1 MKTIK
6 RYGKVAVGG
15 LLILILI
22 GGLINAL
29 YNMPQVFA
37 APVDSYHSS
46 WHLVRETANEDGATF
61 AAVYALA
68 GIESNFANMDST
80 GVLSGGAFRIPA
92 FNPAG
97 PHEGW
102 SAGQTWELMFCG
114 ENRNNVDDTFSF
126 NVIGWNKLN
135 GPLQV
140 IAEGDG
146 VLGTQS
152 VVVFPDGGDALGPLV
167 SLTGVTYDH
176 TGGAQ
181 ETYFSKANVG
191 LNVVAGMQAYVTG
204 TNITSGFY
212 QVTVVTDDDNIKIAV
227 TATDDNTDSTV
238 QIAPSM
244 WADTITLDETT
255 KWPKFQGDLP
265 GVGVYNSGD
274 NEIAILQIQNP
285 PEYMQVV
292 VYDADGATGEEAGNI
307 TVYGRRK

>member
-1 MKTIK
+1 MKKLKIQFGVFMVFFVCFVWWMTGMSLDA
-6 RYGKVAVGG
+6 RDANAV
-15 LLILILI
+15 
-22 GGLINAL
+22 
-29 YNMPQVFA
+29 
-37 APVDSYHSS
+37 PVDSYHSS
-46 WHLVRETANEDGATF
+46 WHLVRETADEDGATF

-68 GIESNFANMDST
+68 GIESNFANKDTSS
-80 GVLSGGAFRIPA
+80 VANGGAFRISSR
-92 FNPAG
+92 NVAG
-97 PHEGW
+97 PDEGW

-126 NVIGWNKLN
+126 NVVGWNKIN

-140 IAEGDG
+140 ICEGDC

-152 VVVFPDGGDALGPLV
+152 VVVFPDGGDALGSLV
-167 SLTGVTYDH
+167 SLTGVAYDH
-176 TGGAQ
+176 TGGTQ
-181 ETYFSKANVG
+181 DQYFTKDGIGVG
-191 LNVVAGMQAYVTG
+191 VVAGMQAYVTG
-204 TNITSGFY
+204 TNITSGFS
-212 QVTVVTDDDNIKIAV
+212 QVTVVTDANNIKITV

-244 WADTITLDETT
+244 WADTITLDEAT
-255 KWPKFQGDLP
+255 KWPKFQGNLA

-292 VYDADGATGEEAGNI
+292 VYDADGATAEEAGNI

>member
-6 RYGKVAVGG
+6 RYGKAVGTILG
-15 LLILILI
+15 LLCILTLI
-22 GGLINAL
+22 FSSMVRPSGAE
-29 YNMPQVFA
+29 
-37 APVDSYHSS
+37 PVDSYHSS

-68 GIESNFANMDST
+68 GVESNFASKDSSK
-80 GVLSGGAFRIPA
+80 VLAGGPFRIPSVG
-92 FNPAG
+92 PTG

-102 SAGQTWELMFCG
+102 SAGQSWEFMFCG

-126 NVIGWNKLN
+126 NMIGWNKLN
-135 GPLQV
+135 GPLQN
-140 IAEGDG
+140 ICEGSG

-152 VVVFPDGGDALGPLV
+152 VVVFPDSGDALGPLI
-167 SLTGVTYDH
+167 SMTGVTYDH
-176 TGGAQ
+176 SGGA
-181 ETYFSKANVG
+181 ESTYFSKTDVG

-204 TNITSGFY
+204 TNITTGFY
-212 QVTVVTDDDNIKIAV
+212 QVTIVTDNDNIKIAV

-244 WADTITLDETT
+244 WADTITLDEVT
-255 KWPKFQGDLP
+255 KWPKFQGNLP

-274 NEIAILQIQNP
+274 NEIAILQILNP
-285 PEYMQVV
+285 PEWIQFV
-292 VYDADGATGEEAGNI
+292 VYDADGATGEQAGNI

>member
-1 MKTIK
+1 MKKLKI
-6 RYGKVAVGG
+6 
-15 LLILILI
+15 
-22 GGLINAL
+22 
-29 YNMPQVFA
+29 QFCVFLVFLFCFVFWMTGMSLDARDAKA

-46 WHLVRETANEDGATF
+46 WHLVRETANQDGDTF

-68 GIESNFANMDST
+68 GIESNFASKDTSSVAN
-80 GVLSGGAFRIPA
+80 GGAFRISSR
-92 FNPAG
+92 NVAG
-97 PHEGW
+97 PDEGW

-114 ENRNNVDDTFSF
+114 ENRNDVDDTFSF
-126 NVIGWNKLN
+126 NVIGWNKTN

-140 IAEGDG
+140 ICEGNG

-152 VVVFPDGGDALGPLV
+152 VVVFPDGGDALGPLI
-167 SLTGVTYDH
+167 SATGVTYDDS
-176 TGGAQ
+176 GGAQ
-181 ETYFSKANVG
+181 DNYFSQTDIGVG
-191 LNVVAGMQAYVTG
+191 VVAGMQAYVTG
-204 TNITSGFY
+204 TNITTGFY
-212 QVTVVTDDDNIKIAV
+212 QVTIVTDDDNIKIAV

-244 WADTITLDETT
+244 WADTITLDEVT

-265 GVGVYNSGD
+265 GVGIYNSGD